1 VLKEIRKCRLSI
13 EEQAKVQVAMDRV
26 AEGRAQPK
34 DVKTLRDGVLEV
46 RVRVGQRQLRLLYAE
61 VSDGPILLALHFF
74 QKQRQVETRHIDLAS
89 GRLRDWEARPG

>member
-1 VLKEIRKCRLSI
+1 
-13 EEQAKVQVAMDRV
+13 
-26 AEGRAQPK
+26 
-34 DVKTLRDGVLEV
+34 V